1 MTTANGEMDRGPFGE
16 HVGGNDRRIKA
27 CQLLKILTRRSQ
39 HKFHLSLKAM
49 LTLQEAPLCWVHG
62 ARHFHDLYN
71 FQLSTDAN
79 QHPRKKNN
87 NQQTDSLWREVEV
100 TYCSL
105 REESQSAMS
114 CSSKTG
120 SGRNNEDVTALC
132 EISGDTKTSKKTN
145 ATSHT
150 SSKQR
155 RR

>member
-79 QHPRKKNN
+79 QHQRKKQPANRQLVEGGRGDWLQSEGGKSISN
-87 NQQTDSLWREVEV
+87 ELLKQSRVWKKQWRCHCSVWNICWHRNIQKNQ
-100 TYCSL
+100 
-105 REESQSAMS
+105 
-114 CSSKTG
+114 
-120 SGRNNEDVTALC
+120 RN
-132 EISGDTKTSKKTN
+132 
-145 ATSHT
+145 
-150 SSKQR
+150 
-155 RR
+155 